1 MVTNGSD
8 SPKENDEVPMEE
20 DTARAEGSITFTV
33 QQFSKLDKPT
43 LSDPIYVRNLP
54 WLVQI
59 LIVSCLLFVFHMS
72 FLTNIITI
80 SCNS

>member
-20 DTARAEGSITFTV
+20 DTARAEGFITFTV

-43 LSDPIYVRNLP
+43 LSEPIYVRNLP
-54 WLVQI
+54 WLVHI
-59 LIVSCLLFVFHMS
+59 WYSLVFCLF
-72 FLTNIITI
+72 
-80 SCNS
+80 